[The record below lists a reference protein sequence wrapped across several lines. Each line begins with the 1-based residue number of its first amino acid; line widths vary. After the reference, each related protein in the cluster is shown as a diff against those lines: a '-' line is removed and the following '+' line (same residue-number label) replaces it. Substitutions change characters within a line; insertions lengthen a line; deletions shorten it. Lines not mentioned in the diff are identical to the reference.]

1 LAIFL
6 SYARR
11 DATAVGAL
19 HGDLDRAKQ
28 AAWYDRDLEGGER
41 WWDAILGQI
50 RQCDLLVF
58 VLSPDSI
65 RSRACRMELAYAVAL
80 QRPILPV
87 MVRDVQVELAPDPIG
102 VTHIVDYRERTSES
116 AIALVLAVE
125 QARGAV
131 PLPDPL
137 PDPPAP
143 PITDLG
149 PLRDRVAAERL
160 TFAEQSNLVAELRRH
175 ADDVDQHATV
185 LALLEQLRQRADA
198 AAAITREIDA
208 LILTIPVSDD
218 DWSPAR
224 RRPSKRPLSERDP
237 DSVDLLRSLVA
248 HIRAGQFTPIVGLGL
263 TDSLVGP
270 RRLLARQWARTFEFP
285 MAKHQQEDLPGVAQ
299 FVTVM
304 TNAATLRSSLDEYLR
319 AQLHPSA
326 PAATNTTAAAADA
339 PVDLASLVRAAWDRL
354 RAEDPDEPHVV
365 LAKLPC
371 PIYVVAHPWDLLAE
385 ALRAEGKA
393 PVVELCRWKH
403 DVYDWPASV
412 FDTDPDYAPSPERP
426 LVYHAFGRLDFPD
439 SLVLTEDDY
448 FDFLIGV
455 TQDRSLI
462 PTAVRRVLADSA
474 LLLLGFGLEDWDVR
488 VLLRTLV
495 SQEGAR
501 KLHKYTHV
509 AAQLDLSGG
518 VVSPARAQRYLERY
532 FGKHREPSID
542 IYWGSVDEF
551 AADLAA
557 VWAGPR

>member
-1 LAIFL
+1 MAIFL

-11 DATAVGAL
+11 DASAVRNL
-19 HGDLDRAKQ
+19 LGDLERAKQ
-28 AAWYDRDLEGGER
+28 EAWYDRDLEGGER
-41 WWDAILGQI
+41 WWDAILEQI
-50 RQCDLLVF
+50 RGCDLFVF

-65 RSRACRMELAYAVAL
+65 RSRACRTELAYAVAL

-87 MVRDVQVELAPDPIG
+87 QVSDVQVDLAPDPIG
-102 VTHIVDYRERTSES
+102 ITHIVDYRERTSES
-116 AIALVLAVE
+116 AIALVLAVA
-125 QARGAV
+125 QARRAID
-131 PLPDPL
+131 LPDPL
-137 PDPPAP
+137 PDSPAP
-143 PITDLG
+143 PVTDLG
-149 PLRDRVAAERL
+149 PLRDRLATEQMS
-160 TFAEQSNLVAELRRH
+160 FAEQSDLVGQLRRH
-175 ADDVDQHATV
+175 IDNVDQHATL
-185 LALLEQLRQRADA
+185 LALLEQFRGRSDV
-198 AAAITREIDA
+198 AAAITREFDA
-208 LILTIPVSDD
+208 LILAIPVSDD

-224 RRPSKRPLSERDP
+224 RAPQRRTLSERDP
-237 DSVDLLRSLVA
+237 DSVDLVRSLVA

-285 MAKHQQEDLPGVAQ
+285 MARHQQDDLAGVAR
-299 FVTVM
+299 FVSVM
-304 TNAATLRSSLDEYLR
+304 TNAATLRSSLDDYLR
-319 AQLHPSA
+319 GQLM
-326 PAATNTTAAAADA
+326 AAAPGQAD
-339 PVDLASLVRAAWDRL
+339 VEDDLATLVRAAWDQQRS
-354 RAEDPDEPHVV
+354 ADPDEPHVV

-393 PVVELCRWKH
+393 PVVELCRWNH
-403 DVYDWPASV
+403 EVYDWPASV
-412 FDTDPDYAPSPERP
+412 FESEPDYTPSVERP
-426 LVYHAFGRLDFPD
+426 LVFHVFGRLDFPE

-448 FDFLIGV
+448 FDFLVGV

-462 PTAVRRVLADSA
+462 PTAVKRVLADSA

-509 AAQLDLSGG
+509 AAQLDLAGG
-518 VVSPARAQRYLERY
+518 VISPARAQRYLERY

-551 AADLAA
+551 AADLSA
-557 VWAGPR
+557 VWGAKR